1 MTTAIPLDI
10 WRAPLVGSELI
21 EASAGTGKT
30 WTICALTLRLLLER
44 QLPIESILIVTYT
57 RAATADLRRRVR
69 QRLVEALIALSG
81 DNDNDYQNDDAMLA
95 ELLRRWPSGEPRL
108 QAQARLAL
116 AIESFDQAA
125 IFTIHGFCQRV
136 LAERAFESSRP
147 FDAELMTD
155 ETPLVAA
162 CVRDVWRRQMATATP
177 LWAGWLLS
185 QVQGPAALHGE
196 LRGFLNRPYLQRRA
210 PVPAT
215 DSARAE
221 ADFISALTIVKCH
234 WPSVRDDV
242 MRLFE
247 AALAAKALNGG
258 TYRTTTLATLYAALD
273 ALATSAWPTLDLP
286 EKLELLTPAKLAEK
300 TNKGKA
306 ALIPDHPFFV
316 SAAALL
322 AAHTALTLA
331 YAARLAQLR
340 FDALAAVELALQ
352 ERKRDSGRMAF
363 DDLLGGLA
371 EALHGLGAAALTA
384 AVRGRWQA
392 ALIDEFQD
400 ADPIQYDIFSAL
412 FKSAELASELALYFV
427 GDPKQAIYGFRGAD
441 VAAYLE
447 ARRAATGRHLLSDN
461 YRSDPPLIRAVNA
474 LFARAEPFLDVEVGY
489 TPATWPATGPEK
501 PRDHLEIDGEDNAA
515 PLTLWFMGRDE
526 GSAKA
531 VTKAEAQK
539 GSARAT
545 AAEVARLLNRAAVGE
560 ARMVSQRGARPL
572 HGGDIAIL
580 VHDRFHA
587 SAHREALDAL
597 GIASVTFGQD
607 SVFASPE
614 AAEIE
619 RLLLAIAE
627 PGREP
632 LVRAAY
638 ATDVLGVRGDE
649 FGESRANAWE
659 ARLQRCHDWHALAR
673 SHGFMRMWRQ
683 LLAEEN
689 VVARLLA
696 RPDGERRL
704 TNLQHLAELLQQI
717 ALDEGLD
724 VGGLARRLAAE
735 RDAGAG
741 EGMAGEDKQLRLESD
756 ARRVRILTIHSA
768 KGLEFPIVFCP
779 SLWNAKLR
787 ADKAPVVRFHD
798 PASGAA
804 VLDFGSADMAAA
816 RQLALREEFAESLR
830 LAYVALTRARHRC
843 VVVCGNIKDAERS
856 ALAWLLHG
864 PAVPPE
870 VFAALE
876 AHFAAGEAALREDLE
891 RLQSR
896 CADLRVLPLPDEEG
910 IALAIA
916 ESAGRAA
923 VARRFTA
930 HVPAAWRVASFSG
943 WLAQAHAWV
952 TAEQPDHD
960 GLVEISATLAAT
972 QVATTAAPL
981 APRPNDQSIF
991 AFPRGARPGTLI
1003 HALFEHCDFAAPA
1016 QTSIESMLREAG
1028 YEVHW
1033 RASLLRLLTDVVT
1046 TPLDANGLS
1055 LSAVA
1060 RRRLDELEFSF
1071 PLAAVTPSQLAAA
1084 IGSGQGADGL
1094 LMERVA
1100 ALSFGAAQG
1109 FMKGFMDLVFE
1120 HDGRWYIVDY
1130 KSNWL
1135 GPTVDAYAP
1144 ALLAEAMAGECYD
1157 LQALLY
1163 TVALVQALRL
1173 RQPGFDY
1180 VAHFGGV
1187 HYLFVRGMGP
1197 ATGTQ
1202 RGVYSWRPSADLVD
1216 RVGAL
1221 LLRLEGIV
1229 A

>member
-1 MTTAIPLDI
+1 MATPLDI

-81 DNDNDYQNDDAMLA
+81 DNDNDHHNDDAMLA

-162 CVRDVWRRQMATATP
+162 CVRDVWRRHMATATP
-177 LWAGWLLS
+177 SWAGWLLG
-185 QVQGPAALHGE
+185 QIKGPAALHGE
-196 LRGFLNRPYLQRRA
+196 LRGYLNRPYLQRRA
-210 PVPAT
+210 PLAEPDCVT
-215 DSARAE
+215 AE
-221 ADFISALTIVKCH
+221 ADFCSTVAVVKND
-234 WPSVRDDV
+234 WSSVRDDV
-242 MRLFE
+242 IRMFE
-247 AALAAKALNGG
+247 SALAAKALNGG
-258 TYRTTTLATLYAALD
+258 TYRTTTLDALYAALD
-273 ALATSAWPTLDLP
+273 AWATSSWPTLDLP

-306 ALIPDHPFFV
+306 ALIPDHPFYV

-322 AAHTALTLA
+322 AAHAALTSA

-371 EALHGLGAAALTA
+371 EALHGPGAGALTA
-384 AVRGRWQA
+384 AMRGRWQA

-412 FKSAELASELALYFV
+412 FKSAELGSELALYFV

-474 LFARAEPFLDVEVGY
+474 LFARAEPFLDAEVGY

-501 PRDHLEIDGEDNAA
+501 PRDHLEVDGEDDAA
-515 PLTLWFMGRDE
+515 PLTLWFMDRED
-526 GSAKA
+526 GSAKPI
-531 VTKAEAQK
+531 TKTEAQTR
-539 GSARAT
+539 SARAT
-545 AAEVARLLNRAAVGE
+545 AAEVARLLNRAAGGE

-619 RLLLAIAE
+619 RVLLAVAE

-638 ATDVLGVRGDE
+638 ATDLLGVRGDE
-649 FGESRANAWE
+649 FGESRANAWG

-704 TNLQHLAELLQQI
+704 TNVQHLAELLQQI
-717 ALDEGLD
+717 ALDDGLD
-724 VGGLARRLAAE
+724 VDGLARRLAAE
-735 RDAGAG
+735 REAGEG

-787 ADKAPVVRFHD
+787 ADKAAVVRFHD
-798 PASGAA
+798 TASGAA
-804 VLDFGSADMAAA
+804 ILDFGSADIAEA

-864 PAVPPE
+864 PVEPPDDL
-870 VFAALE
+870 FAALD
-876 AHFAAGEAALREDLE
+876 AHFAAGDAALREDLE
-891 RLQSR
+891 RLQTR
-896 CADLRVLPLPDEEG
+896 CADLRVLPLPDDEG
-910 IALAIA
+910 NALAVA
-916 ESAGRAA
+916 DSAGRAA

-960 GLVEISATLAAT
+960 GLVEISATQA
-972 QVATTAAPL
+972 ATTAAPL
-981 APRPNDQSIF
+981 APQPNDQSIF

-1003 HALFEHCDFAAPA
+1003 HALFEHSDFAAPA
-1016 QTSIESMLREAG
+1016 QTSIEPLLREAG

-1060 RRRLDELEFSF
+1060 RRRRLDELEFSF
-1071 PLAAVTPSQLAAA
+1071 PLAAVTPLQLAAA
-1084 IGSGQGADGL
+1084 IGSGEGADGW

-1135 GPTVDAYAP
+1135 GATVDAYAP
-1144 ALLAEAMAGECYD
+1144 ALLAAAMADECYD

-1163 TVALVQALRL
+1163 TVALAQALQL

-1180 VAHFGGV
+1180 DTHFGGV
-1187 HYLFVRGMGP
+1187 RYLFVRGMGP

-1221 LLRLEGIV
+1221 LLRREGIV